1 MMNACDRPIQVHAST
16 SSSSVFCVSIKDI
29 CKFMLFLAFPF
40 AVKLVYK
47 YKVWC
52 ASKPETVDNPAAVI
66 HVYIARL
73 YMTRT
78 IYGSS
83 AFGNN
88 ISTSNAFVRTASQ
101 KNEKP
106 MIIIIISVCSQMITY
121 KAVKANSWLQY

>member
-1 MMNACDRPIQVHAST
+1 
-16 SSSSVFCVSIKDI
+16 
-29 CKFMLFLAFPF
+29 MLFLAFPF
-40 AVKLVYK
+40 AVKVVYK
-47 YKVWC
+47 CKVWC
-52 ASKPETVDNPAAVI
+52 ASNPETVDNPAAVI
-66 HVYIARL
+66 YIARL

-88 ISTSNAFVRTASQ
+88 ISTSNSFVRTASQ